1 MFNKETIKRKR
12 IGVLMGGMSS
22 EREVSL
28 MSGQAILR
36 TLIDLGYDAVGIEAD
51 EQLAFRLRDAKVEIA
66 FVGLHGALGE
76 DGSVQGLLEMARI
89 PYTGSGILASA
100 LSMNKLV
107 SRQIFLQNNL
117 PVPRFVF
124 LPRPPDGGVD
134 RSAIPFAPPVVIKP
148 CQEGSSVGVTIAF
161 DDPEIARAAERAFE
175 FGSGILI
182 EEYIGGREIQVGVL
196 DDIALGAIE
205 IVPKEGFYDY
215 KAKYT
220 DGLADHFFPAPVS
233 ADDYRTALNL
243 GLKAHQLL
251 GCEGATRTDLLYRE
265 PGQFCLLEVN
275 SLPGMT
281 PLSLFPEIARGS
293 GIPFPELVE
302 RILLGARLRI
312 QAYSPK

>member
-1 MFNKETIKRKR
+1 
-12 IGVLMGGMSS
+12 MGGMSS

-28 MSGQAILR
+28 MSGQAVLR
-36 TLIDLGYDAVGIEAD
+36 TLTDLGYDAVGIEAD
-51 EQLAFRLRDAKVEIA
+51 EQLAFRLRDAEVEIA

-107 SRQIFLQNNL
+107 SREIFQQNHL

-124 LPRPPDGGVD
+124 LPRSPAGGVD
-134 RSAIPFAPPVVIKP
+134 PSTIPFGPPVVIKP
-148 CQEGSSVGVTIAF
+148 CQEGSSVGVTIVFEERKIAQGAEDAF
-161 DDPEIARAAERAFE
+161 Q

-182 EEYIGGREIQVGVL
+182 EEYISGREIQVGVL
-196 DDIALGAIE
+196 DDTALGAIE

-220 DGLADHFFPAPVS
+220 DGLADHFFPAPIP
-233 ADDYRTALNL
+233 ADDYRKALSL

-265 PGQFCLLEVN
+265 PGQFWLLEVN

-281 PLSLFPEIARGS
+281 PLSLLPEIARGA
-293 GIPFPELVE
+293 GISFPELVE

-312 QAYSPK
+312 RAYSPK